1 MKNRILYAILRHLK
15 SRPTFDQTGIEK
27 HRALLEKGAIAF
39 GTDKSVMFESFDIQ
53 GIEAAWV
60 TPPDTSSGK
69 TILYLHGGGFMAGSI
84 HSHRDLASRIAKAAC
99 AKLVLIDYRLAP
111 EHPYPAG
118 LDDAFTACRYLLD
131 QGILPEKLCIA
142 GDSAGGGLALSLL
155 IRLKMER
162 LPMPGC
168 AVFLSP
174 WVDLECRGKS
184 MTENRD
190 NDPMLSKEL
199 LQKTVGVYTDRDP
212 SGPLISPLNADFTG
226 LSPMLV
232 HAGEN
237 EVLLDDAVRLA
248 EKARHY
254 GIKAEIETYGGMFH
268 VFQYF
273 ARYLDKANESI
284 QKIGTF
290 IQNNP

>member
-15 SRPTFDQTGIEK
+15 SRPAFDRTGIEK
-27 HRALLEKGAIAF
+27 HRALLEKGAMAF
-39 GTDKSVMFESFDIQ
+39 GTDKSVMFESFDIK
-53 GIEAAWV
+53 GIQAARI
-60 TPPDTSSGK
+60 TPPDTSSAK

-84 HSHRDLASRIAKAAC
+84 HSHRDLAARIAKAAC

-118 LDDAFTACRYLLD
+118 LDDAFTACRHLLD
-131 QGILPEKLCIA
+131 QGTPAEKLCIA
-142 GDSAGGGLALSLL
+142 GDSAGGGLVLSLMV
-155 IRLKMER
+155 RMRMED

-174 WVDLECRGKS
+174 WVDLECTGRS
-184 MTENRD
+184 MKKNQT

-199 LQKTVGVYTDRDP
+199 LLKTAGVYTDQDP
-212 SGPLISPLNADFTG
+212 SNPLISPLNADFTG
-226 LSPMLV
+226 FPPMLV

-254 GIKAEIETYGGMFH
+254 GIKAEIEVYSEMFH

-273 ARYLDKANESI
+273 ARYLDKADESI
-284 QKIGTF
+284 RKIGTF
-290 IQNNP
+290 IRNNP

>member
-1 MKNRILYAILRHLK
+1 MKNRILASILRHLK

-27 HRALLEKGAIAF
+27 HRTLLEKGALAF
-39 GTDKSVMFESFDIQ
+39 GTDKSVMFESFDIH
-53 GIEAAWV
+53 GIEAARL
-60 TPPDTSSGK
+60 TPEDTSSGK
-69 TILYLHGGGFMAGSI
+69 TVLYLHGGGFMAGSI
-84 HSHRDLASRIAKAAC
+84 HSHRDLGSRIAKAAC
-99 AKLVLIDYRLAP
+99 AELVLIDYRLAP

-118 LDDAFTACRYLLD
+118 LDDVLTAYRYLLD
-131 QGILPEKLCIA
+131 QEISPEKLCIA
-142 GDSAGGGLALSLL
+142 GDSAGGGLVLSLL
-155 IRLKMER
+155 VRLRMEH

-190 NDPMLSKEL
+190 HDPMLNRDL
-199 LQKTVGVYTDRDP
+199 LLKTVRVYTDQDP
-212 SGPLISPLNADFTG
+212 SDQLISPLNADFTG
-226 LSPMLV
+226 FPPMLV

-254 GIKAEIETYGGMFH
+254 GIKTEIETYGGMFH

-290 IQNNP
+290 IRNNP

>member
-1 MKNRILYAILRHLK
+1 MKNRILTAILRHLK
-15 SRPTFDQTGIEK
+15 SRPDFDQTGIEK

-39 GTDKSVMFESFDIQ
+39 GTDKSVLFESLDIK
-53 GIEAAWV
+53 GIDSARII
-60 TPPDTSSGK
+60 PPDTSSGK

-84 HSHRDLASRIAKAAC
+84 HSHRDLAARIAKASC
-99 AKLVLIDYRLAP
+99 AELVLINYRLAP

-131 QGILPEKLCIA
+131 QGIPPEKLCIA

-155 IRLKMER
+155 VRLRRED

-174 WVDLECRGKS
+174 WVDLECKGKS
-184 MTENRD
+184 MTENQD
-190 NDPMLSKEL
+190 NDPMLNRDL
-199 LQKTVGVYTDRDP
+199 LLKTVGVYTDQDP
-212 SGPLISPLNADFTG
+212 SDPLISPLNADFTG
-226 LSPMLV
+226 LPPMLV

-237 EVLLDDAVRLA
+237 EVLLDDAVRLV

-254 GIKAEIETYGGMFH
+254 GIKAEIEVYSGMFH

>member
-1 MKNRILYAILRHLK
+1 MKNRILASIFRHLK

-27 HRALLEKGAIAF
+27 HRALLEKGALAF
-39 GTDKSVMFESFDIQ
+39 GTDKSVMLESFDIH
-53 GIEAAWV
+53 GIEAARLI
-60 TPPDTSSGK
+60 PEDTSSGK

-84 HSHRDLASRIAKAAC
+84 HSHRDLGSRIAKAAC
-99 AKLVLIDYRLAP
+99 AELLLIDYRLAP

-118 LDDAFTACRYLLD
+118 LDDVLTAYKHLLD
-131 QGILPEKLCIA
+131 QGISPEKLCIA

-155 IRLKMER
+155 VRLRMEH

-184 MTENRD
+184 MKENRD
-190 NDPMLSKEL
+190 HDPMLNRDL
-199 LQKTVGVYTDRDP
+199 LLKTVGVYTDKDP
-212 SGPLISPLNADFTG
+212 SDPLISPLNADFTG
-226 LSPMLV
+226 FPPMLV

-254 GIKAEIETYGGMFH
+254 GIKTEIETYGGMFH

-273 ARYLDKANESI
+273 ARYLDKASESI

>member
-1 MKNRILYAILRHLK
+1 MKNRILTTILRHLK
-15 SRPTFDQTGIEK
+15 SRPSFDRTGIEK
-27 HRALLEKGAIAF
+27 HRALLEKGAVAF
-39 GTDKSVMFESFDIQ
+39 GTDKSVMFESFDIH
-53 GIEAAWV
+53 GIEAARL
-60 TPPDTSSGK
+60 TPEDTSSEK

-118 LDDAFTACRYLLD
+118 LEDAFTACRYLLD

-155 IRLKMER
+155 LRLRMEH

-174 WVDLECRGKS
+174 WIDLECRGKS
-184 MTENRD
+184 MTENQAD
-190 NDPMLSKEL
+190 DPMLSKEL
-199 LQKTVGVYTDRDP
+199 LQKTVGVYTDQDP
-212 SGPLISPLNADFTG
+212 SDPLISPLNADFTG
-226 LSPMLV
+226 LPPMLV

-248 EKARHY
+248 EKARYY
-254 GIKAEIETYGGMFH
+254 GIKAESEIYGGMFH

-273 ARYLDKANESI
+273 ARYLDKAKESI
-284 QKIGTF
+284 REIGTF